1 MSNVTQLHSNTDATD
16 ATDATD
22 RYKHGDIA
30 RALAEGLKHERIAA
44 DIEQVLHDVLFFPEQ
59 EHERYGALVA
69 ASHVL
74 HNLLNAMPARP
85 E

>member
-1 MSNVTQLHSNTDATD
+1 MSNVTQLNS

-22 RYKHGDIA
+22 RYKHGDII
-30 RALAEGLKHERIAA
+30 RALAEGLKHEGIAA

-69 ASHVL
+69 ASNVL
-74 HNLLNAMPARP
+74 HNLLNAMPGKP
-85 E
+85 

>member
-1 MSNVTQLHSNTDATD
+1 MSNVTQLHSATD

-22 RYKHGDIA
+22 RYRQGDIA

-69 ASHVL
+69 ASNVL
-74 HNLLNAMPARP
+74 HNLLNAMPGKP
-85 E
+85 

>member
-1 MSNVTQLHSNTDATD
+1 MTNVTRLHSNTDATD
-16 ATDATD
+16 
-22 RYKHGDIA
+22 RYKQGDIA

-59 EHERYGALVA
+59 EHQRYGALVA

-74 HNLLNAMPARP
+74 HNLLNASLD
-85 E
+85 